1 MAKSNNPISQKSE
14 SSAYYGDFRGVDFS
28 SDHTQVSENR
38 FAYLV
43 NMYKDYK
50 SKQGGAVETIPGY
63 RSAFYI
69 DEDKFPTE
77 VFRFGGKTFVVV
89 YSKTNDV
96 QWLYMWDNYPHPCGI
111 AQTAN
116 VALGKKDENGAFSL
130 DLRQIVEDH
139 GGELGEKGKIQ
150 SVEYEDEDGTKISLV
165 PAYVSGTEYSLEY
178 TGLSDGDTVRVTYFE
193 SQADRALLYSGR
205 PATKVLSFSQENR
218 RLMFTRGDI
227 MTLREAEEGDGDS
240 AFLGFVFGK
249 LSQEDAFIPTTYKN
263 IPQPKKISITEGNKE
278 REVWT
283 YDGSTGFKQYEH
295 QQINLVSSLYKQEFL
310 PNDEGVQLLPILGG
324 IESSSLVYSVYIQ
337 GKVTYTGNKVSD
349 GVKVEPGSTFED
361 TYLYPRSLSDI
372 DAGLVTFS
380 DAVSIDGTKYLAV
393 KIAHVKVEPGSR
405 FIVTCYRQDGT
416 YQDQKLICSCT
427 VGTVFDNRLF
437 VSGNPE
443 YPNRIWFSKRFG
455 ENGFLPLYFGKD
467 DYVDAGAS
475 GKVVGMVPVSDKLA
489 VLKFG
494 AEGAGVFLHTRLD
507 TEDPVVPTTYP
518 SERGLEGVQC
528 LGPCANFDDAPV
540 FITKNGLDSL
550 GQVSLSYERALEHRS
565 SLVDAEL
572 TSLDLKNAQIF
583 RFGTYLA
590 LFVGGKVFLA
600 DGRRKYTDSL
610 GVMQYEW
617 FYLEDIGCYQEQYQ
631 AYKFASESYATGKE
645 IETKDRKTYPL
656 EIAPES
662 MLDKI
667 ANPPDEGGMQTRK
680 VHTASVAT
688 EEWGVVDVAYVIFQ
702 GDEEETHAYICSD
715 TGLGQIGGTFYPAS
729 FACEM
734 DDNICF
740 TAGNNVF
747 LFNFDKRDDR
757 GEIAPKWYTFNGRAI
772 VSGCATKMDNCG
784 IPHLTKSTVKKSMV
798 LKIKSMTASSIKVK
812 VRTNREPYRQ
822 ISRLNSAVFTFE
834 DVAFDDFSFLLS
846 ESGLFSIREKE
857 KKWVEK
863 QIYLYSDEYMR
874 PFSVFYLAYRYTIAG
889 RYKD

>member
-28 SDHTQVSENR
+28 SDHTQVLENR

-69 DEDKFPTE
+69 DEDFSPTE
-77 VFRFGGKTFVVV
+77 VFQFGGKTFVAAER
-89 YSKTNDV
+89 YGT
-96 QWLYMWDNYPHPCGI
+96 QWLYLWDNYPHPCGI
-111 AQTAN
+111 AQTAT
-116 VALGKKDENGAFSL
+116 VALGEKDETGAFSL
-130 DLRQIVEDH
+130 DLRQIVEDN
-139 GGELGEKGKIQ
+139 GGELGEKGEIQ
-150 SVEYEDEDGTKISLV
+150 SVEYKAEDGSKTSVV
-165 PAYVSGTEYSLEY
+165 PEHASGTEYLIKD
-178 TGLSDGDTVRVTYFE
+178 TTFPDGCTVRVTYFE
-193 SQADRALLYSGR
+193 SQALSMGLYSE
-205 PATKVLSFSQENR
+205 TLSFSQENR
-218 RLMFTRGDI
+218 RLMIANGDLE
-227 MTLREAEEGDGDS
+227 TLREAEAGDGDS
-240 AFLGFVFGK
+240 AVHGFVLDT
-249 LSQEDAFIPTTYKN
+249 LSSEDAFIPTTYKN
-263 IPQPKKISITEGNKE
+263 IPQPKRIDNAGVIS
-278 REVWT
+278 WT

-295 QQINLVSSLYKQEFL
+295 QQINLVSGRYIQEFL
-310 PNDEGVQLLPILGG
+310 PNEDGVQLLPILGG
-324 IESSSLVYSVYIQ
+324 IESNSYVYSVYIQ
-337 GKVTYTGNKVSD
+337 GKVTYIGNRIQD
-349 GVKVEPGSTFED
+349 GANVDPGETFED
-361 TYLYPRSLSDI
+361 TYLYTYSTSDF
-372 DAGLVTFS
+372 DPGLVSNYSTKLPEY
-380 DAVSIDGTKYLAV
+380 IDGIKY
-393 KIAHVKVEPGSR
+393 IAAQIAPVKVEPGSR
-405 FIVTCYRQDGT
+405 FIVTCIRQDGT
-416 YQDQKLICSCT
+416 YKDKKFIGDCT
-427 VGTVFDNRLF
+427 IGTVFDNRLF
-437 VSGNPE
+437 VSGNPK

-489 VLKFG
+489 VLKSG
-494 AEGAGVFLHTRLD
+494 AEGSGVFLHTRLD

-550 GQVSLSYERALEHRS
+550 GQASLSYERALEHRS

-590 LFVGGKVFLA
+590 LFVDGKVFLA

-617 FYLEDIGCYQEQYQ
+617 FYLEDIGCYKGQYQ
-631 AYKFASESYATGKE
+631 AYKFASESYAAGEE
-645 IETKDRKTYPL
+645 IETEDRETYPL

-688 EEWGVVDVAYVIFQ
+688 KEWGVVDVAYVIFQ

-715 TGLGQIGGTFYPAS
+715 TGLGQIGGTFHPAS

-812 VRTNREPYRQ
+812 VRTNRDPYRQ
-822 ISRLNSAVFTFE
+822 ISRLNSAIFTFE
-834 DVAFDDFSFLLS
+834 DMAFDDFSFLLS